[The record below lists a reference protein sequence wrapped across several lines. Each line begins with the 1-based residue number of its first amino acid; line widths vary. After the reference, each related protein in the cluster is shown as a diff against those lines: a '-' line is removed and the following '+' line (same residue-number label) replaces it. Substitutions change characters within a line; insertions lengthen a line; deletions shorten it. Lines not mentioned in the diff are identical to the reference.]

1 MPTSFSKFYSGTLAS
16 CFCALF
22 ILSSCSFKGVKN
34 SKIYYNPGK
43 IRFTYSDIDNFWKA
57 YDKSA
62 GKADSIMFKIYNQVY
77 FANGSIGLKD
87 FDLVQDLNRKQF
99 LKNINQAHNYFD
111 ASRSNSLHVS
121 KYQPAILAALYRLKK
136 IYPNARFPNIYF
148 IITGFKSGGT
158 VSNRA
163 IIIGTEFWCLP
174 ENRKNNFDLP
184 FSWMKDVVRKPDNIP
199 FAVAHEIVHFQ
210 RNRYELPHSLLGKC
224 LAEGSADFVGRLIS
238 GSVNNKYLYDYAIT
252 QEKVLWQEFK
262 KDMRN
267 NDLSRWIYN
276 LGAIKDRPADLGYFI
291 GYKICESYYQRIRDK
306 RKAVK
311 NILEMK
317 DFEKFL
323 VMSKYDEK
331 FK

>member
-1 MPTSFSKFYSGTLAS
+1 
-16 CFCALF
+16 
-22 ILSSCSFKGVKN
+22 
-34 SKIYYNPGK
+34 
-43 IRFTYSDIDNFWKA
+43 
-57 YDKSA
+57 
-62 GKADSIMFKIYNQVY
+62 
-77 FANGSIGLKD
+77 
-87 FDLVQDLNRKQF
+87 
-99 LKNINQAHNYFD
+99 
-111 ASRSNSLHVS
+111 
-121 KYQPAILAALYRLKK
+121 
-136 IYPNARFPNIYF
+136 
-148 IITGFKSGGT
+148 
-158 VSNRA
+158 
-163 IIIGTEFWCLP
+163 
-174 ENRKNNFDLP
+174 
-184 FSWMKDVVRKPDNIP
+184 MKDVVRNPDNIP

-238 GSVNNKYLYDYAIT
+238 GSVNNKYLYDYAIAH
-252 QEKVLWQEFK
+252 EKSLWQEFK

-267 NDLSRWIYN
+267 NDLSSWIYN